1 MRHATLHT
9 LAAATVLLLAPELLH
24 AQDTVATA
32 VTGDSLTDTLT
43 AVTSDTDAPRHAVIH
58 RARGSNPYLREVE
71 QERRGSARRG
81 GYYASFGVG
90 AGSEAIAA
98 LETPSPF
105 APSRTRPTLN
115 IGIGVNVAPALR
127 VGLDAFGWFNIAN
140 DGALE
145 TVTTAM
151 LTARAYPIPA
161 TGLYLRAGAGFGRYG
176 LDLYNDACGCNNY
189 SVHDFGLAYSIGGGF
204 EVPVGGGLNLGPS
217 IEMVR
222 FNVEGPD
229 GYRERVLNLGLTL
242 TFDSHH

>member
-1 MRHATLHT
+1 MRRATLCT
-9 LAAATVLLLAPELLH
+9 LAAATVLLLAPASLL
-24 AQDTVATA
+24 AQDSAAPV
-32 VTGDSLTDTLT
+32 VTDDSLTDTLST
-43 AVTSDTDAPRHAVIH
+43 DTSDIDAPRHAVMH
-58 RARGSNPYLREVE
+58 GARGSNPYLREVGE
-71 QERRGSARRG
+71 ERRGSARRG

-105 APSRTRPTLN
+105 APSRIRPTLN

-151 LTARAYPIPA
+151 LTARVYPMPV

-176 LDLYNDACGCNNY
+176 LDLYSDACGCNNY
-189 SVHDFGLAYSIGGGF
+189 SVHDFGLAYSLGGGF

-217 IEMVR
+217 IEMIR